1 MADKYNDKTKKYD
14 ELHSKR
20 LASIERKIKAAYK
33 KAAEDASKLATA
45 PHLSSKKTYKLDDY
59 PQAKKQADRILEE
72 LKESVETIIVN
83 GIESEWTLA
92 NNKNNELSQI
102 VFGDNVGSL
111 SDEMYQRYFSN
122 NHEALQAFIARKQ
135 AGLNLSDRVWKYT
148 GAFKDEIET
157 AIDLGIRS
165 GKSAAEISR
174 DVRSYLQ
181 NPDKLFRKVKDEYGK
196 LHLSKAAKAYHPG
209 AGVYR
214 SSYMNARRL
223 AVTETNIAYR
233 TSDYMRQQQLDF
245 IVGIRIV
252 LSNNHNCKGV
262 PAGMFFDICDSLQ
275 GNYPKDFKFT
285 GWHPHCRC
293 HVETILKTPEEL
305 EKDTERILAGRQTT
319 NTSKNKIKDVPKA
332 FKEWVKDN
340 EDRIMSADERTKLP
354 YFILDNKDK
363 VNQMLGK
370 QLNSSLPTPT
380 PKAAQKAIPPKWYN
394 TPETAD
400 AALRDMAGSTWNS
413 LSEVQKDSLEEYT
426 GDGYAMINRVL
437 RNQPLKTW
445 TPQQINAAKKHAEN
459 IEKAIEQ
466 SELTSGIWVQR
477 VETMDGLSKF
487 GIKNAYSMSE
497 KDMMKLV
504 GKTGTE
510 DAFMSTCVVKG
521 RARMIEGDFD
531 IIYDIK
537 VPQGSKALYTE
548 PFSTYG
554 AGAGRKWDGIS
565 AQKQIGSEAEL
576 LLQKGSTFKITK
588 VWKDEDGFWR
598 IEMELQPKTQKVK
611 TIQER
616 AAERHA
622 ARTPEQQKAIIDAWN
637 KRKEQYAAIEKE
649 GKQMD
654 ALFKDISDVDTKALE
669 KALKKYD
676 LKTVKTEA
684 AKLKKIKDELE
695 SCEWIENPME
705 MAKSFSAKAVR
716 ETEKDFVFRM
726 DLWQKKYKYGKFTD
740 APLEHQKAKLQWEL
754 TDEIAAGKYKHPDLA
769 MKALQKKLD
778 DVQDKLEFEEF
789 AAVQEEFKQFQKL
802 HKSSVLDK
810 QIKELDNAI
819 KAHDKISV
827 KKAISE
833 LEETQKKLEAT
844 VKKAKPAPKVNL
856 KSPNKNVSIQ
866 SNENTVNN
874 FIAGGNKPYSRYSKE
889 ATDYVIANSNV
900 VRNTFME
907 FAKTKEGL
915 VFEKAELEALA
926 KATSKEMLDAEVR
939 KLRNKYWRNTSE
951 VRKVSELVDE
961 VYKECEM
968 QARSVN
974 NFTYQWDYEIRQFQR
989 GKAVKSYHGH
999 TKAEI
1004 KERAESVERFIAC
1017 APKWKGGDTFR
1028 GMSLS
1033 NEELEALIK
1042 DMKDGQG
1049 DMLGTASWSSL
1060 QKVSQGFASRHL
1072 GEFDVN
1078 GNEKTVRVLLK
1089 AKSHKRATPIMHL
1102 SEFSHE
1108 AEILSSQYERWKFV
1122 KMTKKIINGDEF
1134 TIIEVEP
1141 V

>member
-14 ELHSKR
+14 EQHSKR

-59 PQAKKQADRILEE
+59 PQAKKQADRIIEE
-72 LKESVETIIVN
+72 LQESVETIIVD

-102 VFGDNVGSL
+102 VFGDNVGKL
-111 SDEMYQRYFSN
+111 TDEQYQRYFSN

-135 AGLNLSDRVWKYT
+135 AGMNLSDRVWKYT

-181 NPDKLFRKVKDEYGK
+181 NPDKLFRRVKDEYGR

-209 AGVYR
+209 TGVYR

-233 TSDYMRQQQLDF
+233 TADYIRQQQLDF

-305 EKDTERILAGRQTT
+305 EMDTERILAGRQTT

-340 EDRIMSADERTKLP
+340 EDRILAAGDKLP
-354 YFILDNKDK
+354 YFLRDNQQTYQRILGI
-363 VNQMLGK
+363 QPETPIA
-370 QLNSSLPTPT
+370 PTAT
-380 PKAAQKAIPPKWYN
+380 ALEKAAI
-394 TPETAD
+394 
-400 AALRDMAGSTWNS
+400 
-413 LSEVQKDSLEEYT
+413 
-426 GDGYAMINRVL
+426 
-437 RNQPLKTW
+437 
-445 TPQQINAAKKHAEN
+445 
-459 IEKAIEQ
+459 
-466 SELTSGIWVQR
+466 
-477 VETMDGLSKF
+477 
-487 GIKNAYSMSE
+487 
-497 KDMMKLV
+497 
-504 GKTGTE
+504 
-510 DAFMSTCVVKG
+510 
-521 RARMIEGDFD
+521 
-531 IIYDIK
+531 
-537 VPQGSKALYTE
+537 
-548 PFSTYG
+548 
-554 AGAGRKWDGIS
+554 
-565 AQKQIGSEAEL
+565 
-576 LLQKGSTFKITK
+576 
-588 VWKDEDGFWR
+588 
-598 IEMELQPKTQKVK
+598 
-611 TIQER
+611 
-616 AAERHA
+616 RHA

-649 GKQMD
+649 GKQMYD
-654 ALFKDISDVDTKALE
+654 LFKDISDVDTKKLQ

-676 LKTVKTEA
+676 LKTVQAEIS
-684 AKLKKIKDELE
+684 KLKKIKDELE

-810 QIKELDNAI
+810 QIK
-819 KAHDKISV
+819 
-827 KKAISE
+827 
-833 LEETQKKLEAT
+833 
-844 VKKAKPAPKVNL
+844 
-856 KSPNKNVSIQ
+856 
-866 SNENTVNN
+866 
-874 FIAGGNKPYSRYSKE
+874 
-889 ATDYVIANSNV
+889 
-900 VRNTFME
+900 
-907 FAKTKEGL
+907 
-915 VFEKAELEALA
+915 
-926 KATSKEMLDAEVR
+926 
-939 KLRNKYWRNTSE
+939 
-951 VRKVSELVDE
+951 
-961 VYKECEM
+961 
-968 QARSVN
+968 
-974 NFTYQWDYEIRQFQR
+974 
-989 GKAVKSYHGH
+989 
-999 TKAEI
+999 
-1004 KERAESVERFIAC
+1004 
-1017 APKWKGGDTFR
+1017 
-1028 GMSLS
+1028 
-1033 NEELEALIK
+1033 
-1042 DMKDGQG
+1042 
-1049 DMLGTASWSSL
+1049 
-1060 QKVSQGFASRHL
+1060 
-1072 GEFDVN
+1072 
-1078 GNEKTVRVLLK
+1078 
-1089 AKSHKRATPIMHL
+1089 
-1102 SEFSHE
+1102 
-1108 AEILSSQYERWKFV
+1108 
-1122 KMTKKIINGDEF
+1122 
-1134 TIIEVEP
+1134 
-1141 V
+1141 